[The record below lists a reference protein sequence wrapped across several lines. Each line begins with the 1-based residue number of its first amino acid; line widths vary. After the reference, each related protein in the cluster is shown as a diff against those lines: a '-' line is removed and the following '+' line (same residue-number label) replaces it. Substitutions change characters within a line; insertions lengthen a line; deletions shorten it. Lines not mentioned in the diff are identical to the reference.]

1 MVPHKTPRG
10 AASLDRLKTYEG
22 IPHPFD
28 ISSECRH
35 FFKRGL
41 SRPCFFS
48 FSEIVLDRIFL
59 AAAQHVHTHLLK
71 DSTSKRLLTD
81 RKDVHFC
88 LELQLVELASKL
100 SNPKLP
106 QSISNANSLA
116 C

>member
-1 MVPHKTPRG
+1 MLAEPLLH
-10 AASLDRLKTYEG
+10 LDRCAHRFCDHLVL
-22 IPHPFD
+22 PHL
-28 ISSECRH
+28 H
-35 FFKRGL
+35 VQ

-59 AAAQHVHTHLLK
+59 AAVQHVHTHLLK

-88 LELQLVELASKL
+88 LELQLVELASQV